1 MACEGRAMEN
11 EQDETLANLINNYQV
26 SSNLQQEVLTNI
38 PRIAASASTDAETK
52 LTAGEATIL
61 WALSQQLDV
70 IRSQMTQLEQLNLA
84 ILKHLLQHE
93 QAHQ

>member
-1 MACEGRAMEN
+1 MEN

-26 SSNLQQEVLTNI
+26 SSNLQQEVLANI
-38 PRIAASASTDAETK
+38 RRITDGASSVTDTETK

-93 QAHQ
+93 QPQP

>member
-1 MACEGRAMEN
+1 MEN
-11 EQDETLANLINNYQV
+11 AQDETLANLIANYQT
-26 SSNLQQEVLTNI
+26 SSNLQQEVLSNI
-38 PRIAASASTDAETK
+38 RRIADSASNVTDAETK

>member
-1 MACEGRAMEN
+1 MEN

-38 PRIAASASTDAETK
+38 RRIADSASNVTDAETK

>member
-1 MACEGRAMEN
+1 MEN
-11 EQDETLANLINNYQV
+11 EQDETLANLINNYQT
-26 SSNLQQEVLTNI
+26 SSDLQQEVLTNI
-38 PRIAASASTDAETK
+38 RRIADSASNVTDAETK

-93 QAHQ
+93 QAHQSQ

>member
-1 MACEGRAMEN
+1 MEN
-11 EQDETLANLINNYQV
+11 QDDTLANLINNYQV
-26 SSNLQQEVLTNI
+26 SSNLQQEVLSNI
-38 PRIAASASTDAETK
+38 RRIADSASNVTDAETK

>member
-1 MACEGRAMEN
+1 MEN
-11 EQDETLANLINNYQV
+11 EQDETLANLINNYQT
-26 SSNLQQEVLTNI
+26 SSNLQQEVLANI
-38 PRIAASASTDAETK
+38 RRITDGASNVTDTETK

-93 QAHQ
+93 QAHQPQ